1 MTAEITCSSAALLTA
16 GTKAAL
22 SESYL
27 SYAHVSDEVF
37 SEVRSRLV
45 THGAATKLD
54 LAALVFWK
62 HINNAPWMTKLLKVP
77 DTAVRIATAAAFAP
91 GLSDEERVAALG
103 PLPGF
108 GGGRA
113 IASTLL
119 AAWDP
124 ERYGVYDR
132 LALAAKAKWIDAK
145 CVCDWENLPTYWS
158 HLRRVAAELSSNGA
172 CWSPRMVDMSLFNV
186 R

>member
-1 MTAEITCSSAALLTA
+1 MTLMELASKGAGSHRRCGDMTADLSCEAPALLA
-16 GTKAAL
+16 PGADAAL
-22 SESYL
+22 SKSRL
-27 SYAHVSDEVF
+27 SYPHVADEVF

-62 HINNAPWMTKLLKVP
+62 HINNAPWMTQLLRVP
-77 DTAVRIATAAAFAP
+77 DAAVRAATAAAFAP
-91 GLSDEERVAALG
+91 GLSDDERVVALR

-119 AAWDP
+119 AAWNP
-124 ERYGVYDR
+124 EQYGVFDR
-132 LALAAKAKWIDAK
+132 LALA
-145 CVCDWENLPTYWS
+145 
-158 HLRRVAAELSSNGA
+158 
-172 CWSPRMVDMSLFNV
+172 
-186 R
+186 

>member
-1 MTAEITCSSAALLTA
+1 MEAEFICEAPTLLA
-16 GTKAAL
+16 PGADAVL
-22 SESYL
+22 SKSYL
-27 SYAHVSDEVF
+27 SYPHLSDEVF

-45 THGAATKLD
+45 THAAATKLD

-62 HINNAPWMTKLLKVP
+62 HINNAPWMTQLLKIP
-77 DTAVRIATAAAFAP
+77 DTAVRAATAGAFAP
-91 GLSDEERVAALG
+91 GLSDEERVVALG

-132 LALAAKAKWIDAK
+132 LALAAKAKWIDAR

-158 HLRRVAAELSSNGA
+158 HLRRMAAELSSNGA
-172 CWSPRMVDMSLFNV
+172 SWSPRMVDMALFNAP
-186 R
+186 